1 MTTDTNAG
9 IDGSRAADRLT
20 GRPHFEGTVGRTYK
34 ESTPWWPAPVTPP
47 SGNPNVLLVL
57 LDDVGF
63 ASLGCFGSEIS
74 TPNMDRLAQNGLR
87 YNNFHTTA
95 LCSPTRASLLTGRNH
110 HSVGMSIIS
119 NADSGYPS
127 KRGAVSPHAGTLA
140 EILSAQG
147 YRTYAVGK
155 WHLAPAD
162 QTSAAGPYD
171 QWPLGRGFDRF
182 YGFLDALTDQFT
194 PDLVYDNHR
203 VDPPRT
209 PEQGYTL
216 NEDLVDHA
224 ISFLTDQITV
234 GGAAPFFMYLAP
246 GATHSPHQ
254 APDDFLRR
262 YRGRYDAGWDVIREE
277 RLKRQKELGIVPPD
291 TQLAPRN
298 PGVPAWSELSDEQR
312 TLYCR
317 LQEAYAAFL
326 EHTDYELGR
335 LLRFLAE
342 TGQLDNTVVVL
353 LSDNGASQEG
363 QSHGSLNTTFYEN
376 RQEDPLEY
384 NLARIDDIG
393 TGRVQNNYPL
403 GWAMAAN
410 TPLKRYK
417 QNTHAGGV
425 RDPLIISWPRRIADR
440 GAVRSQFHHVVD
452 IAPTILEILGVD
464 APATLRGIEQM
475 PLHGVSMA
483 YTFDTD
489 GPTRKKSQYFEMFGH
504 RAIWADG
511 WKAVAYH
518 VRDSDYDG
526 DVWELYNLAEDF
538 SECHDLAEAEPERL
552 QKLVQLW
559 WEEAEAYDVLPLDD
573 RGFAERRAESKGR
586 PGAPRERSHF
596 VFRPGQQHIPGGA
609 TPFVIDRSY
618 RIDADIEAGRH
629 DEGVIVACGGVC
641 GGYSLYMQDGYVVHD
656 YNYYG
661 EMFRVRGAIPDDKA
675 PHRVSYDFTKT
686 GQLRGT
692 GRLLIDGEVVDEVE
706 IPETYRYFIAWE
718 GLDIGMDRM
727 APASTAYAAP
737 FPFTGSIG
745 QVVFDL
751 AEDNEGVPDY
761 EPAD

>member
-1 MTTDTNAG
+1 MTSEASAEARTAY
-9 IDGSRAADRLT
+9 RPA
-20 GRPHFEGTVGRTYK
+20 GRPRFEGRIGRTYQD
-34 ESTPWWPAPVTPP
+34 STPWWPSTVAPRE
-47 SGNPNVLLVL
+47 GNPNVLLML

-63 ASLGCFGSEIS
+63 ASLGCFGSEIN
-74 TPNMDRLAQNGLR
+74 TPNMDRLASNGLR
-87 YNNFHTTA
+87 YSNFHTTA

-127 KRGAVSPHAGTLA
+127 KRGAVSPQAGTLA
-140 EILSAQG
+140 EILGAQG

-171 QWPLGRGFDRF
+171 QWPLRRGFDRF

-203 VDPPRT
+203 VDAPRT

-216 NEDLVDHA
+216 NEDLIDHA
-224 ISFLTDQITV
+224 ISFLTDQVTV
-234 GGAAPFFMYLAP
+234 ASAAPFFMYLAF

-254 APDDFLRR
+254 APEEFLQRC
-262 YRGRYDAGWDVIREE
+262 RGRYDAGWDVIREQ
-277 RLKRQKELGIVPPD
+277 RLARQKELGIVPAD
-291 TQLAPRN
+291 TELAPRN
-298 PGVPAWSELSDEQR
+298 TGVPAWDDVPDEQR
-312 TLYCR
+312 ALYCR

-326 EHTDYELGR
+326 EHTDDELGR
-335 LLRFLAE
+335 LIEFLE
-342 TGQLDNTVVVL
+342 RTGQLDNTVVVL
-353 LSDNGASQEG
+353 LADNGASQEG

-425 RDPLIISWPRRIADR
+425 RDPLIISWPARITDA
-440 GAVRSQFHHVVD
+440 GAVRTQFHHVIDV
-452 IAPTILEILGVD
+452 APTILDILGVE
-464 APATLRGIEQM
+464 APEVIRGVEQM
-475 PLHGVSMA
+475 PIHGTSMV
-483 YTFDTD
+483 YTFDGD
-489 GPTRKKSQYFEMFGH
+489 GATRKTSQYFEMFGH

-518 VRDSDYDG
+518 VRDADYDD

-538 SECHDLAEAEPERL
+538 SECRDLADAEPERL

-559 WEEAEAYDVLPLDD
+559 WEEAERFDVLPLDD
-573 RGFAERRAESKGR
+573 RGFAERRAASKGR
-586 PGAPRERSHF
+586 PGAPREKSHF
-596 VFRPGQQHIPGGA
+596 AFRPGQQHIPGSA

-618 RIDADIEAGRH
+618 RIDAEIEAGGTDH
-629 DEGVIVACGGVC
+629 GVIVACGGVC
-641 GGYSLYMQDGYVVHD
+641 GGYSLYVQDGYVVHD

-661 EMFRVRGAIPDDKA
+661 RMFRVRGALSAEKKA
-675 PHRVSYDFTKT
+675 RRISYDFTKT
-686 GQLRGT
+686 GYLRGT
-692 GRLLIDGEVVDEVE
+692 GRLIVDGETVDEVE

-727 APASTAYAAP
+727 APASTAYEAP
-737 FPFTGSIG
+737 FPFTGEIG
-745 QVVFDL
+745 TVVFDL
-751 AEDNEGVPDY
+751 ADDNAGISDY

>member
-1 MTTDTNAG
+1 MTSEAPENAEAAYE
-9 IDGSRAADRLT
+9 RA
-20 GRPHFEGTVGRTYK
+20 GRAPFEGRIGRTYK
-34 ESTPWWPAPVTPP
+34 DSTPWWPKTPVPQQ
-47 SGNPNVLLVL
+47 GNPNVVLVL

-63 ASLGCFGSEIS
+63 ASLGCFGSEID
-74 TPNMDRLAQNGLR
+74 TPTMDRLAQQGLR

-127 KRGAVSPHAGTLA
+127 KRGAVSPQAGTLA

-194 PDLVYDNHR
+194 PDLVHDNHR

-209 PEQGYTL
+209 PDQGYTL

-224 ISFLTDQITV
+224 ISFLTDQVTV
-234 GGAAPFFMYLAP
+234 AGAAPFFMYLAF

-262 YRGRYDAGWDVIREE
+262 HRGKYDDGWDVIRRQ
-277 RLKRQKELGIVPPD
+277 RLEKQKRLGIAPPD
-291 TQLAPRN
+291 TLLAPRN
-298 PGVPAWSELSDEQR
+298 PGVPAWDELSDEQR
-312 TLYCR
+312 ALYCR

-335 LLRFLAE
+335 LVDFLDQ
-342 TGQLDNTVVVL
+342 TGQLDDTLLIL

-425 RDPLIISWPRRIADR
+425 RDPLIISWPRRLANG
-440 GAVRSQFHHVVD
+440 GAVRTQFHHVTD
-452 IAPTILEILGVD
+452 IAPTVLEILGVE
-464 APATLRGIEQM
+464 APDVLRGIEQM

-483 YTFDTD
+483 YTFDAD
-489 GPTRKKSQYFEMFGH
+489 GPTRKASQYFEMFGH

-518 VRDSDYDG
+518 VRGSDYED

-538 SECHDLAEAEPERL
+538 SECRNLADSEPERL
-552 QKLVQLW
+552 QKLIQLW
-559 WEEAEAYDVLPLDD
+559 WEEAQTYDVLPLDD

-586 PGAPRERSHF
+586 PGAPREKSHF
-596 VFRPGQQHIPGGA
+596 VFRRGQQHIPGSA
-609 TPFVIDRSY
+609 SPFVIDRSY
-618 RIDADIEAGRH
+618 RIDAHVEAGSA

-641 GGYSLYMQDGYVVHD
+641 GGYSLYLQDGHVVHD

-661 EMFRVRGAIPDDKA
+661 EMFRVRA
-675 PHRVSYDFTKT
+675 PLPEARASHVLSYEFTKT
-686 GQLRGT
+686 GALRGT
-692 GRLLIDGEVVDEVE
+692 GRLYIDASLVAEVE
-706 IPETYRYFIAWE
+706 IPATYRYFIAWE

-727 APASTAYAAP
+727 APASTAYSAP
-737 FPFTGSIG
+737 YLFTGSIDR
-745 QVVFDL
+745 VVFDL
-751 AEDNEGVPDY
+751 ADDNVSVPDY

>member
-1 MTTDTNAG
+1 MTTQPNVEV
-9 IDGSRAADRLT
+9 DGSRVANGRT
-20 GRPHFEGTVGRTYK
+20 GPDFRGVVGRTYK
-34 ESTPWWPAPVTPP
+34 DSTPWWPAPVVPP
-47 SGNPNVLLVL
+47 AENPNVVLVL
-57 LDDVGF
+57 LDDAGF
-63 ASLGCFGSEIS
+63 SSLGCYGSEIA
-74 TPNMDRLAQNGLR
+74 TPTMDRLATNGLR

-140 EILSAQG
+140 EMLSAQG

-203 VDPPRT
+203 VDPSRT
-209 PEQGYTL
+209 PEEGYTL
-216 NEDLVDHA
+216 NEDLIDHA
-224 ISFLTDQITV
+224 ISFLTDQVTAAA
-234 GGAAPFFMYLAP
+234 GAPFFMYLAF

-254 APDDFLRR
+254 APEEFLLR
-262 YRGRYDAGWDVIREE
+262 YRGRYDAGWDAIREQ
-277 RLKRQKELGIVPPD
+277 RLAKQKELGIVPAS

-298 PGVPAWSELSDEQR
+298 PGVPAWSDVPEAQR

-335 LLRFLAE
+335 LVEFLRE
-342 TGQLDNTVVVL
+342 TGQLDNTVFIL

-363 QSHGSLNTTFYEN
+363 QTHGSLNTTFYEN
-376 RQEDPLEY
+376 RQEDPLDY

-393 TGRVQNNYPL
+393 TGRAQNNYPL

-440 GAVRSQFHHVVD
+440 GAVRSQFHHVTD
-452 IAPTILEILGVD
+452 IAPTILEILGAE
-464 APATLRGIEQM
+464 APETIRGVEQM
-475 PLHGVSMA
+475 PIHGTSLA
-483 YTFDTD
+483 YSFQAD
-489 GPTRKKSQYFEMFGH
+489 GPTRKTSQYFEMFGH

-518 VRDSDYDG
+518 VRDADYGD
-526 DVWELYNLAEDF
+526 DVWELYNLADDF
-538 SECHDLAEAEPERL
+538 SECNDLAEKEPERL
-552 QKLVQLW
+552 QKMIQLW
-559 WEEAEAYDVLPLDD
+559 WDEARRYDVLPLDD
-573 RGFAERRAESKGR
+573 RGFAERRAASKGR
-586 PGAPRERSHF
+586 QGAPREKSHF
-596 VFRPGQQHIPGGA
+596 SFRPGQQHIPGGA

-618 RIDADIEAGRH
+618 RIDAEIEAGRG
-629 DEGVIVACGGVC
+629 DSGVVVACGGVC
-641 GGYSLYMQDGYVVHD
+641 GGYSLYLKDGEIVHD

-661 EMFRVRGAIPDDKA
+661 EMFRVRGQIPEQRA
-675 PHRVSYDFTKT
+675 HHQVSYEFTKT
-686 GQLRGT
+686 GHLCGV
-692 GRLLIDGEVVDEVE
+692 GRLRIDGQIVDEVE
-706 IPETYRYFIAWE
+706 IPATYRYFIAWE
-718 GLDIGMDRM
+718 GLDIGLDRM
-727 APASTAYAAP
+727 APASTAYVAP

-751 AEDNEGVPDY
+751 ADDNDSVGDY

>member
-1 MTTDTNAG
+1 MTSEAPENAEAAYE
-9 IDGSRAADRLT
+9 RA
-20 GRPHFEGTVGRTYK
+20 GRAPFEGRIGRTYK
-34 ESTPWWPAPVTPP
+34 DSTPWWPKTPVPQR
-47 SGNPNVLLVL
+47 GNPNVVLVL

-63 ASLGCFGSEIS
+63 ASLGCFGSEID
-74 TPNMDRLAQNGLR
+74 TPTMDRLAQQGLR

-127 KRGAVSPHAGTLA
+127 KRGAVSPQAGTLA

-194 PDLVYDNHR
+194 PDLVHDNHR

-209 PEQGYTL
+209 PDQGYTL

-224 ISFLTDQITV
+224 ISFLTDQVTV
-234 GGAAPFFMYLAP
+234 AGAAPFFMYLAF

-262 YRGRYDAGWDVIREE
+262 HRGKYDDGWDVIRRQ
-277 RLKRQKELGIVPPD
+277 RLEKQKRLGIAPPD
-291 TQLAPRN
+291 TLLAPRN
-298 PGVPAWSELSDEQR
+298 PGVPAWDELSDEQR
-312 TLYCR
+312 ALYCR

-335 LLRFLAE
+335 LVDFLDQ
-342 TGQLDNTVVVL
+342 TGQLDDTLFIL

-425 RDPLIISWPRRIADR
+425 RDPLIISWPRRLANG
-440 GAVRSQFHHVVD
+440 GAVRTQFHHVTD
-452 IAPTILEILGVD
+452 IAPTVLEILGVE
-464 APATLRGIEQM
+464 APDVLRGIEQM

-483 YTFDTD
+483 YTFDAD
-489 GPTRKKSQYFEMFGH
+489 GPTRKASQYFEMFGH

-518 VRDSDYDG
+518 VRGSDYED

-538 SECHDLAEAEPERL
+538 SECRNLADSEPERL
-552 QKLVQLW
+552 QKLIQLW
-559 WEEAEAYDVLPLDD
+559 WEEAQTYDVLPLDD

-586 PGAPRERSHF
+586 PGAPREKSHF
-596 VFRPGQQHIPGGA
+596 VFRRGQQHIPGSA
-609 TPFVIDRSY
+609 SPFVIDRSY
-618 RIDADIEAGRH
+618 RIDAHVEAGSA

-641 GGYSLYMQDGYVVHD
+641 GGYSLYLQDGHVVHD

-661 EMFRVRGAIPDDKA
+661 EMFRVRA
-675 PHRVSYDFTKT
+675 PLPEARASHVLSYEFTKT
-686 GQLRGT
+686 GALRGT
-692 GRLLIDGEVVDEVE
+692 GRLYIDASLVAEVE
-706 IPETYRYFIAWE
+706 IPATYRYFIAWE

-727 APASTAYAAP
+727 APASTAYSAP
-737 FPFTGSIG
+737 YLFTGSIDR
-745 QVVFDL
+745 VVFDL
-751 AEDNEGVPDY
+751 ADDNVSVPDY